1 MGKSIVVY
9 TYSVLFLVVSPFCFA
24 YDIVRVPEDQPTFQ
38 AALDAIELPG
48 KIVLGEGETVT
59 ISSNYTMPTGLSI
72 SGKDV
77 SSATL
82 DLQREISLRNNNI
95 LSNLNIVMG
104 RTGVILF
111 NRAEQSYII
120 GCTISGLTDR
130 STNFIFEDLNSNS
143 GIMDCRV
150 NNVGIDKD
158 SQSIIQNFQLTNNS
172 FVYNGRSDSNQRL
185 DVQGMVFDSCHFLF
199 FTARRNFYLGTD
211 HSFETPTEFNNC
223 ILINATNTEQN
234 HIVVRGSHGNDA
246 FIRNCFI
253 SGEEIMIYN
262 STSWSLTVESSIL
275 RNAETAL
282 QVFNFSNGVSGT
294 IQLNN
299 NLFQDVLTKVG
310 DRGEWGTVTEVD
322 SVDNGSNININV
334 NDITYSFTPDS
345 SLVGA
350 GLNGRD
356 IGPVQL
362 KDLQG
367 PKVTKLNIHPV
378 IIDPDLNL
386 NVSIEG
392 EPTSN

>member
-1 MGKSIVVY
+1 MGKSIAVY
-9 TYSVLFLVVSPFCFA
+9 TYFVLLLVVSPFCFA
-24 YDIVRVPEDQPTFQ
+24 YDVVRVPEDQPTFQ
-38 AALDAIELPG
+38 AALNAIELPG

-59 ISSNYTMPTGLSI
+59 ISSDYTMSTGLSI
-72 SGKDV
+72 SGKDI

-82 DLQREISLRNNNI
+82 NLQDELSLRNNNI

-104 RTGVILF
+104 NSGDISF

-120 GCTISGLTDR
+120 GCTISGLTNL

-143 GIMDCRV
+143 GIMDCRI
-150 NNVGIDKD
+150 NNVGIDRH
-158 SQSIIQNFQLTNNS
+158 SQSIIQNFQFNNNS
-172 FVYNGRSDSNQRL
+172 FVYNGRNDPNQSL
-185 DVQGMVFDSCHFLF
+185 EVQGMVFDSCQFLF

-211 HSFETPTEFNNC
+211 HSLESPTEFNNC
-223 ILINATNTEQN
+223 ILINATNTKQN
-234 HIVVRGSHGNDA
+234 HIEVSGSHGNNA

-253 SGEEIMIYN
+253 SGEEIRIH
-262 STSWSLTVESSIL
+262 SSKSWSLTVESSIL

-282 QVFNFSNGVSGT
+282 QVVNYSNGVSGT

-299 NLFQDVLTKVG
+299 NLFQDVLTKVN
-310 DRGEWGTVTEVD
+310 DPGERGTVTEVD
-322 SVDNGSNININV
+322 SVDGGSNIIIDV
-334 NDITYSFTPDS
+334 NEVTYSFTPDS

-350 GLNGRD
+350 GVNGRD

-367 PKVTKLNIHPV
+367 PKVTKLNINPV
-378 IIDPDLNL
+378 IIDPDLIL